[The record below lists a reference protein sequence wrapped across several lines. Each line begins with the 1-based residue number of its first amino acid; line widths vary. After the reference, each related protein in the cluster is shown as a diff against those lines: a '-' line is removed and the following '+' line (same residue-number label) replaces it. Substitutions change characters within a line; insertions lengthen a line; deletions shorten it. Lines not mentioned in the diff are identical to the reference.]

1 MSLQSLTSTPQKEV
15 NAGFIFPQLVTAQVN
30 DVQLKNN
37 SGNGETS
44 EFQRRKKNTSQRNV
58 YGELNVSCFCFKYLI
73 VFYLVRI
80 S

>member
-1 MSLQSLTSTPQKEV
+1 MSLQALTSTPQKEA
-15 NAGFIFPQLVTAQVN
+15 NAGFIFPQSVTTQVI

-37 SGNGETS
+37 TGNGHTS
-44 EFQRRKKNTSQRNV
+44 EFQRRKKNTAQRNAS
-58 YGELNVSCFCFKYLI
+58 GELNVSCFCFKYLI